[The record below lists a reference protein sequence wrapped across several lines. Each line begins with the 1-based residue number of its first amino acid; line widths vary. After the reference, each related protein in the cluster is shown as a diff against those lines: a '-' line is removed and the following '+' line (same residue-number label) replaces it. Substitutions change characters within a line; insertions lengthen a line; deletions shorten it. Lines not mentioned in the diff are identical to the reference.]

1 MAIMH
6 PQNLNNYDPT
16 ESEKVFF
23 DALKDQ
29 LDNSYHVFYSV
40 KWYGTDSKGN
50 RVNSECDFLVFSP
63 DFGYLTIEVKGEN
76 KSKSMIDIGFCTI
89 LIKMVHL
96 LKEIWVKGPMRR
108 PTRVCTILRLL

>member
-29 LDNSYHVFYSV
+29 LDNCYHVFYSV
-40 KWYGTDSKGN
+40 K
-50 RVNSECDFLVFSP
+50 
-63 DFGYLTIEVKGEN
+63 
-76 KSKSMIDIGFCTI
+76 
-89 LIKMVHL
+89 
-96 LKEIWVKGPMRR
+96 
-108 PTRVCTILRLL
+108 

>member
-63 DFGYLTIEVKGEN
+63 DFGYLTIEVKGGKQIEVN
-76 KSKSMIDIGFCTI
+76 DRHWI
-89 LIKMVHL
+89 LYYSDQNGAPTQRDL
-96 LKEIWVKGPMRR
+96 GKGPLSL
-108 PTRVCTILRLL
+108 IHI